1 VLESSNGGAA
11 DAGKPELVAIVPS
24 LVAAQLAHTVQD
36 PKGDTMTRDE
46 NANGMPSDQSTAR
59 LWLRDPLAVHLGAG
73 TDPNAAARGIVI
85 DRATGTIVELV
96 PEGGEP
102 AGGADS
108 VDEVV
113 DASAHVI
120 TPGLINTHHH
130 FYQTLT
136 RAWAPVADLPLF
148 GWLQNLYPVWAR
160 LTPRALELATTVA
173 MAELLE
179 SGCTTAADH
188 HYLFPTGMDDA
199 IDIQVEVV
207 RALGMRAMLTR
218 GSMSLGEKD
227 GGLPPQQTVQDA
239 EAILADSRRLVEEYH
254 ERGAGAQV
262 QIAFAPCSPFSV
274 TTELMR
280 ESAVLAEELEVRLHT
295 HLAETID
302 EEDFCR
308 ERFGM
313 RTVDYLESVGWLG
326 DRAWLAHGVH
336 FDDEEIGRLGAA
348 GASVAH
354 CPTSNMRLASGIAR
368 AVELEDAGVNVGLGV
383 DGSASNDASN
393 LIREVRQAL
402 YVQRLR
408 YGAEAVTCD
417 RVLDWATKGSAA
429 ALGRDDIGTIK
440 VGRQADLAMFRL
452 DGLAFSGSHDPIP
465 ALVLCG
471 AEKADRVMVGGK
483 WRVIDGHAIG
493 ADGVALDKEALIA
506 AHQEEARRLVAG

>member
-1 VLESSNGGAA
+1 
-11 DAGKPELVAIVPS
+11 
-24 LVAAQLAHTVQD
+24 
-36 PKGDTMTRDE
+36 MTTGTRFT
-46 NANGMPSDQSTAR
+46 GTSSTAATTNPTGST
-59 LWLRDPLAVHLGAG
+59 LWLRNPMAVHLGR
-73 TDPNAAARGIVI
+73 DVDAAQASGGIVI
-85 DRATGTIVELV
+85 DKQSGTIVELV
-96 PEGGEP
+96 PAGGEP
-102 AGGADS
+102 TGGAQS
-108 VDEVV
+108 VAEVV

-148 GWLQNLYPVWAR
+148 GWLTNLYPVWAR
-160 LTPRALELATTVA
+160 LTPKALELATTVA

-199 IDIQVEVV
+199 IDIQVEVT
-207 RALGMRAMLTR
+207 RKLGMRAMLTR

-239 EAILADSRRLVEEYH
+239 DVILADSRRLVEAYH
-254 ERGAGAQV
+254 ERGEGAQV
-262 QIAFAPCSPFSV
+262 QIGFAPCSPFSV

-280 ESAVLAEELEVRLHT
+280 DSAILAEELDVRLHT
-295 HLAETID
+295 HLAETLD
-302 EEDFCR
+302 EEEFCR
-308 ERFGM
+308 ERFGL
-313 RTVDYLESVGWLG
+313 RTVDYLESVGWLS
-326 DRAWLAHGVH
+326 DRSWLAHGVH
-336 FDDEEIGRLGAA
+336 FDTDEITRLGEAA
-348 GASVAH
+348 ASVAH

-402 YVQRLR
+402 CIQRLR
-408 YGAEAVTCD
+408 YGSEDVTCA
-417 RVLDWATKGSAA
+417 RVLDWATSGSAG
-429 ALGRDDIGTIK
+429 ALGREDIGSIE
-440 VGRQADLAMFRL
+440 VGKQADLAMFRL

-471 AEKADRVMVGGK
+471 AEKADKVMVAGQ
-483 WRVIDGHAIG
+483 WRVLDGNAIG
-493 ADGVALDKEALIA
+493 SSGEQLDKEALIA
-506 AHQEEARRLVAG
+506 AHQEEARKLVAG